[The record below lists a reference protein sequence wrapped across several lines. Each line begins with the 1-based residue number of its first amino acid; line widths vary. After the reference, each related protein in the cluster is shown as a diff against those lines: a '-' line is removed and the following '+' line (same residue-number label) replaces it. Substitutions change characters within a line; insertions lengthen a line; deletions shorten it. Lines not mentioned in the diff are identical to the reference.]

1 VPSLVDV
8 PDDLRAAVLAELAV
22 RVHLGEHVLRRAAAE
37 VSDRLVAAPTL
48 LIYTST
54 AFRACGMSVIALKNR
69 GINRS
74 IKSSSEIIEKKNRGI
89 ISLQRIAVGIESSLL
104 FVLTMN
110 TSASKGMKQMPHSME
125 RASGFIQIR

>member
-1 VPSLVDV
+1 MVIQNMLVQERAAVAAAVHGAAARRARAVLLVPSLVDV

-74 IKSSSEIIEKKNRGI
+74 IKSSSEIIEKKIG
-89 ISLQRIAVGIESSLL
+89 GSSACKELL
-104 FVLTMN
+104 
-110 TSASKGMKQMPHSME
+110 
-125 RASGFIQIR
+125 